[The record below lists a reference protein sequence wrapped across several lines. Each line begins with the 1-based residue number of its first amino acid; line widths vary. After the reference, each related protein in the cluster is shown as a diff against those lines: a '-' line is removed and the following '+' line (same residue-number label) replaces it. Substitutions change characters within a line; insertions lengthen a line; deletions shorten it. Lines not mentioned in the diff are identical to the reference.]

1 MSEPFLYEFP
11 HHFRASRKSGGG
23 FSLAY
28 VARVWGEIDI
38 EENTKAIA
46 KKRAETDTERMSEGG
61 KISVSIK
68 SSQGEKLVVE
78 VDPSGTVLEF
88 KQVLQEKTNIP
99 PEQQRLIFGGH
110 VLKDARTVESYA
122 IKDGF
127 TVHLVRGA
135 SNNIAQQSAPQPT
148 PAAPSAT
155 TNPFAGMGGLGGMGG
170 MGGLGG
176 LGGGGDLQQMYS
188 QMMQNPQMVQQ
199 MMQNPMVQQMMN
211 NPELLRTM
219 MMSNPQIRQIVEN
232 NPEVGHIL
240 NDPDTLRQ
248 IMQAQSN
255 PEIMRELQRTTDR
268 AMSNI
273 EAHPEGFNAL
283 RRLYTT
289 IQEPLY
295 EATQSQTQ
303 QAAAS
308 TNPFASLL
316 GGGTTEQPTTTP
328 NAAPLPNPWASG
340 GAARPASAAPAS
352 GATGQQQQQQQNP

>member
-1 MSEPFLYEFP
+1 
-11 HHFRASRKSGGG
+11 
-23 FSLAY
+23 
-28 VARVWGEIDI
+28 
-38 EENTKAIA
+38 
-46 KKRAETDTERMSEGG
+46 
-61 KISVSIK
+61 
-68 SSQGEKLVVE
+68 
-78 VDPSGTVLEF
+78 
-88 KQVLQEKTNIP
+88 
-99 PEQQRLIFGGH
+99 
-110 VLKDARTVESYA
+110 
-122 IKDGF
+122 
-127 TVHLVRGA
+127 
-135 SNNIAQQSAPQPT
+135 
-148 PAAPSAT
+148 
-155 TNPFAGMGGLGGMGG
+155 MGG
-170 MGGLGG
+170 MGGLG
-176 LGGGGDLQQMYS
+176 GGGGDLQQMYS

-199 MMQNPMVQQMMN
+199 MMNNPMVQQMMN

-219 MMSNPQIRQIVEN
+219 MMSNPQIRQIVES

-303 QAAAS
+303 QATS

-316 GGGTTEQPTTTP
+316 GGATTEPATTTP
-328 NAAPLPNPWASG
+328 NAAPLPNPWAAGTIKLS
-340 GAARPASAAPAS
+340 RPFLPVCSS
-352 GATGQQQQQQQNP
+352 F